1 MTQEIQIQV
10 LKDVI
15 KVLTNSDTI
24 DEALDKSLQIIREE
38 KEKVYQEEIPYTAY
52 ERLEVYV
59 ENLKRDL
66 K

>member
-1 MTQEIQIQV
+1 MTQEVQIQV

-15 KVLTNSDTI
+15 MVLTNSYTI

-38 KEKVYQEEIPYTAY
+38 KEHVYQEEIPYTAY
-52 ERLEVYV
+52 EKLEAYV

>member
-1 MTQEIQIQV
+1 MTQEVQIRV

-24 DEALDKSLQIIREE
+24 DEALDKSLQTIREE

-52 ERLEVYV
+52 ECLEAYV
-59 ENLKRDL
+59 EKLKRDL
-66 K
+66 V

>member
-1 MTQEIQIQV
+1 MTQEVQIRV
-10 LKDVI
+10 LKGVV

-38 KEKVYQEEIPYTAY
+38 KERLCQEEIPYTAY
-52 ERLEVYV
+52 EWLEAYV

-66 K
+66 V

>member
-1 MTQEIQIQV
+1 MTQDVQIRV

-52 ERLEVYV
+52 ERLETYV

>member
-1 MTQEIQIQV
+1 MTQDIQIQV

-52 ERLEVYV
+52 ERLETYV